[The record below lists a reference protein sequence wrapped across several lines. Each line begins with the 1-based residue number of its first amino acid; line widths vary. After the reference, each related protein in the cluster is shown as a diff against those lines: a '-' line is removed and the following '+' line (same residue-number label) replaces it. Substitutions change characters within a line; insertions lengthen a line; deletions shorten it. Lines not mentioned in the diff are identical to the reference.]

1 MAEKDATVRLRRA
14 VKENNLFLV
23 KRLIQRTDMRNPDP
37 GPKRYTSLAWA
48 AVQGHEET
56 FEFLLTAGHD
66 DEELSRDSENNTILM
81 LLADFKPPPPNPYAP
96 GPSQVDLMGAA
107 LRMATLYYD
116 RYPWILDWSN
126 MQGKT
131 ALHMGALKGN
141 EELVRM
147 LCDLGADFDLSDNKG
162 NTPLHYAS
170 SWGHI
175 PIVQLLIERGSQF
188 AARNNDGFTASDYAY
203 SFSTRDTLQDSARM
217 QFETN
222 KKSRRMVFAQAAAR
236 GNEWGCVPPIDGLP
250 PIPLKT
256 PSVGRNAPRMRSS
269 SGGSRTTATSDS
281 GDVDSAGLG
290 PGQGTSLSSLSASST
305 TSQPSRLP
313 SHQYS
318 HPHPQ
323 RSDNMSSASS
333 TGTFPSPGPS
343 QGLTLNPPLTQ
354 TSSLSPIVNRMR
366 ERDADEMEKYM
377 RRNRSG
383 SAGTAST
390 DNKSQN
396 GNNFTSAGPSANGD
410 DITALA
416 SIVIAGS
423 TTPRRCLRPSFSA
436 AQLRTTASPLAA
448 QTQNSQADALRNRS
462 GTNPT
467 SARPTQVPLSPIPSL
482 TRASSSD
489 TPRHEE
495 KLVQEPETFTGP
507 PTQYA
512 QFPEPPKKG
521 VRIATSS
528 TAAAISRRLPSL
540 FSSKSTPTHPPPT
553 PTPDLP
559 QGHHSHHR
567 RGSSSASIRG

>member
-48 AVQGHEET
+48 AAQGHEET

-107 LRMATLYYD
+107 LRMARLYYE

-126 MQGKT
+126 IQGKT
-131 ALHMGALKGN
+131 ALHMAALKGN

-175 PIVQLLIERGSQF
+175 PIVQLLIERGCQF

-203 SFSTRDTLQDSARM
+203 SFNTRDTLQDSARL

-236 GNEWGCVPPIDGLP
+236 GNEWGCVPPLDRPP

-269 SGGSRTTATSDS
+269 SGVLGI
-281 GDVDSAGLG
+281 G

-313 SHQYS
+313 SHQYT
-318 HPHPQ
+318 HPHSQ

-354 TSSLSPIVNRMR
+354 QSSLSPIVNRMR

-416 SIVIAGS
+416 SIAISGS
-423 TTPRRCLRPSFSA
+423 TAPRRCLRPSLSA

-467 SARPTQVPLSPIPSL
+467 SARPPQATLTPIPIL

-495 KLVQEPETFTGP
+495 KLVEESETFTGP

-521 VRIATSS
+521 VRVATAS

-540 FSSKSTPTHPPPT
+540 FSSKSTAAHPPPPPT
-553 PTPDLP
+553 PIPDLP
-559 QGHHSHHR
+559 QGHHSHR